1 MLIKILCD
9 DHVDM
14 HLWSI
19 SCFTVTVVQHEC
31 EEGCF
36 DNRKVSYSQQP
47 LSIQLHN
54 FDFALHVSVRCS
66 VEHLQETCSQ
76 MTNHPHKQVVELQI

>member
-1 MLIKILCD
+1 MIMQICILG
-9 DHVDM
+9 
-14 HLWSI
+14 SI
-19 SCFTVTVVQHEC
+19 SCLTVTAAQHEC

-54 FDFALHVSVRCS
+54 FDFAPHVSVRCS
-66 VEHLQETCSQ
+66 VEHLQETCSL